1 MVQKGEV
8 IMKKICKAVLSIFL
22 CLTII
27 GMSGISDSY
36 ASSHIPSIDEK
47 DGRNL
52 IRYIIKKSNIYQ

>member
-1 MVQKGEV
+1 
-8 IMKKICKAVLSIFL
+8 MKKICKAVLSIFL